1 MFSVV
6 DLTQTGVISIVAV
19 GLIKIRG
26 KEGDKVSPEEEQEDK
41 VRKILN
47 IFSLFY
53 NLYARVV
60 ATVINV

>member
-26 KEGDKVSPEEEQEDK
+26 KEGGKVSPEEEQEDK
-41 VRKILN
+41 VKDTEYFLP
-47 IFSLFY
+47 FL
-53 NLYARVV
+53 
-60 ATVINV
+60 